1 MIKDSRLVRNRAI
14 EAVHAVE
21 AAVMDSARVVRA
33 AATDGH
39 VCIVPTQTGEQ
50 EHPPTTGIEPRRGTG
65 AIDAGLAALVA
76 LEYKDGQ
83 HPQATRRAPGL
94 IVVDTDVSAAIA
106 RVNTRKAELE
116 DAMKAL
122 GRGGWEYWHS
132 RIPAF
137 RRLQRLQAYR
147 RWRWLDRPV
156 ARLGLSWAGF
166 DHSITQVRLAQV
178 RHWLREQIRATDH
191 PRALA
196 EQHSLAEIDDNEVV
210 AIRRPIAP
218 STLANVK
225 YADGHRQP
233 IKTTVPLIA
242 PGPLPEHCAYLDDF
256 DIEARR
262 PPRRDQA
269 LEDHPLNEFYRI
281 WRYRPHFRFHL
292 PADPVSAR
300 LVAKNG
306 ELHVACEGEAISL
319 GPVGDLETVHAAVA
333 DQRGAIPASVPPLS
347 ADGNARVVAANTAS
361 LYVAREG
368 LVWRIDR
375 AGLTR
380 AVAVSLRQ

>member
-1 MIKDSRLVRNRAI
+1 MIKDSRLVRNRTI

-21 AAVMDSARVVRA
+21 AAVMASAREVRA

-39 VCIVPTQTGEQ
+39 VCVIPTQTGEQ
-50 EHPPTTGIEPRRGTG
+50 EHPPTTGVMLRRGTG
-65 AIDAGLAALVA
+65 AIDAGLASLVA
-76 LEYKDGQ
+76 LEYQDGQ

-94 IVVDTDVSAAIA
+94 IVVNADLTDAVA
-106 RVNTRKAELE
+106 RVNHCKAELE

-137 RRLQRLQAYR
+137 QRLQRLQAYR

-166 DHSITQVRLAQV
+166 DHSITQVRLARV
-178 RHWLREQIRATDH
+178 RHWLGEQIRATDH
-191 PRALA
+191 PRAMA
-196 EQHSLAEIDDNEVV
+196 EQRSLAELDANEVV

-225 YADGHRQP
+225 FADGHRQP

-242 PGPLPEHCAYLDDF
+242 PGPLPERCACLDDF

-262 PPRRDQA
+262 PPRSDQT
-269 LEDHPLNEFYRI
+269 LEAEPLNWFHRV
-281 WRYRPHFRFHL
+281 WRYRPPFRFHL
-292 PADPVSAR
+292 PADPISAS
-300 LVAKNG
+300 
-306 ELHVACEGEAISL
+306 ISL
-319 GPVGDLETVHAAVA
+319 KGDRLWLAYDGQTIALGPPGDLETLAESVT
-333 DQRGAIPASVPPLS
+333 DQRGAIAPSAPALSV
-347 ADGNARVVAANTAS
+347 DGRARVIGANTAS
-361 LYVAREG
+361 LYVARDQS
-368 LVWRIDR
+368 VWRIDR
-375 AGLTR
+375 TAFRRVVRT
-380 AVAVSLRQ
+380 ALR